1 MSFGSYAS
9 EASTFFGDPSG
20 GANGIDFAGNGI
32 DSIALERGADFQ
44 VTPIPDVRLSFFGGT
59 LTVRVFGTPV
69 PEPTTLLLTG
79 GGVMWIAARR
89 RIPLE
94 AEGTFTRVALYARR

>member
-20 GANGIDFAGNGI
+20 ANGIDFAGNGI
-32 DSIALERGADFQ
+32 DSIALELGADFQ
-44 VTPIPDVRLSFFGGT
+44 VMPIPEALLSFFSGT
-59 LTVRVFGTPV
+59 LTVCVFGPPV

-79 GGVMWIAARR
+79 GGVVWIAARR
-89 RIPLE
+89 RMLP
-94 AEGTFTRVALYARR
+94 ARSQETAAPDG